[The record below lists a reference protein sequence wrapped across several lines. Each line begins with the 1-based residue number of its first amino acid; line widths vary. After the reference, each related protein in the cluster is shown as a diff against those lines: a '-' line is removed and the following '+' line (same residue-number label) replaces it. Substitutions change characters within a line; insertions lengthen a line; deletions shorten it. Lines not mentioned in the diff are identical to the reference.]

1 MTFLSNDCD
10 PDKLMLSLELSG
22 LTGNL
27 CGAPVD
33 EFEMALESLAGVGD
47 VHVSREDYSIA
58 GQNGY
63 SWAAT
68 LNSNR

>member
-33 EFEMALESLAGVGD
+33 EFEMALESLAGVWVMSTFLERIIPLLVKMDILGP
-47 VHVSREDYSIA
+47 R
-58 GQNGY
+58 
-63 SWAAT
+63 
-68 LNSNR
+68 R

>member
-1 MTFLSNDCD
+1 M
-10 PDKLMLSLELSG
+10 
-22 LTGNL
+22 
-27 CGAPVD
+27 
-33 EFEMALESLAGVGD
+33 FEMALESLAGVGD